1 MDCRSKRDFNL
12 DDDEDDDCDYDH
24 DHVDADDDHHHH
36 ENDDDD
42 DGDDDEHS
50 RQMDCRSKHDLN
62 FNFLPTAPEWEECQF
77 VNWRIGERT
86 FPEWVNL
93 STLTSHL
100 SISWRLR
107 ESENWRIR
115 ESNLSTLLTT
125 AVHWPV
131 YLLENRKI

>member
-12 DDDEDDDCDYDH
+12 DDDEDDDRDHDHDH
-24 DHVDADDDHHHH
+24 DHVDDYDYHHHD
-36 ENDDDD
+36 ENDDDH

-62 FNFLPTAPEWEECQF
+62 FNFLPTAPEWEEECQF

-93 STLTSHL
+93 SLLTCLMSF
-100 SISWRLR
+100 S
-107 ESENWRIR
+107 WRIR
-115 ESNLSTLLTT
+115 E
-125 AVHWPV
+125 
-131 YLLENRKI
+131 LENFSGVG